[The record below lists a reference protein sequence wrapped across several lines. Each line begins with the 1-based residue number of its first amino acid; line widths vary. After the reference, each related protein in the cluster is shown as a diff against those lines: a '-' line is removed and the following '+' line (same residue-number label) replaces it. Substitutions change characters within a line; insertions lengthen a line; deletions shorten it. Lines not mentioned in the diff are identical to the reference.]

1 MTSKAAGY
9 KKLVDSCNGDAEA
22 AARLLLI
29 EKMEELVARQ
39 VEAIQNLKIDKITV
53 WDSGGSN
60 GSTTAN
66 FLSGMVQSLPP
77 LQDISKLAGIELPDF
92 LGKMIEEKAAE
103 VEESPTA
110 PVVEEPAAEEM
121 PSSEA

>member
-66 FLSGMVQSLPP
+66 FLSGLVQSLPP
-77 LQDISKLAGIELPDF
+77 LQDCPPSWLVSNCLNF

-103 VEESPTA
+103 AEESPTA
-110 PVVEEPAAEEM
+110 PVV
-121 PSSEA
+121 